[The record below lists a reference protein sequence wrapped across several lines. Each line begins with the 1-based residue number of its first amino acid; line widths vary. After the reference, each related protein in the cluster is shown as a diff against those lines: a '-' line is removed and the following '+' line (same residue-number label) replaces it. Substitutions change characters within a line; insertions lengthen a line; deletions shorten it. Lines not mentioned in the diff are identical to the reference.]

1 MRNKIWLWS
10 DEYHLGKYG
19 QIEEKFQN
27 QKNGHML
34 WNNNGLPI
42 EKNNELWIQGIFN
55 SFNLNVTQ
63 SSLYV

>member
-55 SFNLNVTQ
+55 SL
-63 SSLYV
+63 